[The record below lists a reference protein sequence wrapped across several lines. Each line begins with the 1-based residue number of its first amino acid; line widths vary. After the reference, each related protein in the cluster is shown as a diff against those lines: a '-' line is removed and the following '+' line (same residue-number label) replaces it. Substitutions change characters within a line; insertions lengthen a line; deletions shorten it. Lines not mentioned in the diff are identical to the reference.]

1 MGVPN
6 QRGGGK
12 QLMKLNEK
20 ICTHQGESGGG
31 RVAGGEWRGGGG
43 GEAKVVDC

>member
-31 RVAGGEWRGGGG
+31 RGAGGGAGG
-43 GEAKVVDC
+43 GESG